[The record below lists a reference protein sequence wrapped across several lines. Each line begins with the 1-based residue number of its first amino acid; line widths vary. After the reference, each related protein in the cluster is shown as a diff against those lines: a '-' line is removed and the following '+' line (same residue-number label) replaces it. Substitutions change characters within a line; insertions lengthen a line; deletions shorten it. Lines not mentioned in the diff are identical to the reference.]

1 MTVNTLEKLTLK
13 FQAKIFLHGMGWY
26 GNIRTPSYAE
36 QMGIHLMALDDEYKA
51 FAHAHPIPL
60 YRPRPPRM
68 QPVDVPGYGGEIIG
82 IQSNKDGKW
91 YLPKLYL
98 AALDEWGGPLIPSP
112 PKTDAEKLLHAI
124 FNNDMDDDV
133 FFEGPPF
140 GKSKMGEIKGLLD
153 TVDGIAN
160 PTENAFPFYPK
171 YDTEGDPTSIHPE
184 GKKLPNPTPGE
195 AVLQFPDGKVF
206 KFQGV
211 FTQHSDNHISFT
223 PDPDQLSIPDNAH
236 FVDVSVNPPP
246 NKTGSFNI
254 ELYNPDDSK
263 IDVEMTMSYEPVD
276 PKHWPQNQPWWHTQ
290 HLPKNERDL
299 PDFDFYQYD
308 DPDPYFD

>member
-124 FNNDMDDDV
+124 FNDDMDNDV
-133 FFEGPPF
+133 FFEDPPF

-160 PTENAFPFYPK
+160 PTENTTRKAIPHRYIRRARNYRTQPRARPCCNSPTVRCSSSKACSRNTPIITYPL
-171 YDTEGDPTSIHPE
+171 H
-184 GKKLPNPTPGE
+184 PTP
-195 AVLQFPDGKVF
+195 
-206 KFQGV
+206 
-211 FTQHSDNHISFT
+211 TN
-223 PDPDQLSIPDNAH
+223 
-236 FVDVSVNPPP
+236 
-246 NKTGSFNI
+246 
-254 ELYNPDDSK
+254 
-263 IDVEMTMSYEPVD
+263 
-276 PKHWPQNQPWWHTQ
+276 
-290 HLPKNERDL
+290 
-299 PDFDFYQYD
+299 
-308 DPDPYFD
+308 